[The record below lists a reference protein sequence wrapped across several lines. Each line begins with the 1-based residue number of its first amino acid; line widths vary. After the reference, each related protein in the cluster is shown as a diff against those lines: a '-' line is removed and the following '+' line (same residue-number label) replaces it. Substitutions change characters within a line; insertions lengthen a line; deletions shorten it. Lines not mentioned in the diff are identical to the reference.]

1 MYPHAGGSHHGT
13 VHRSVSMADEIILS
27 TGTDEECVTAPSQ
40 LRLLDREAADI
51 LATLLVPPNFP
62 AESLLSAQ
70 EVAGRVLGLVA
81 KLNSREALVA
91 CAVVAM
97 VASDDCTLERGVE
110 IERSIIALH
119 QIIARVKGEKEP
131 KFPAW
136 LKVAQ
141 HLLAQEKESAD
152 DAANQAMKGQ
162 FQKSVGEGQGPT
174 LSKTQAGL

>member
-1 MYPHAGGSHHGT
+1 MDDVVLAAG
-13 VHRSVSMADEIILS
+13 VE
-27 TGTDEECVTAPSQ
+27 EECVTAPSQ

-62 AESLLSAQ
+62 PESLLSAQ
-70 EVAGRVLGLVA
+70 EVANRVLGLVA
-81 KLNSREALVA
+81 RLNSREALVA

-131 KFPAW
+131 RFPKW
-136 LKVAQ
+136 LKIAQ
-141 HLLAQEKESAD
+141 HLLAQSQVHEA
-152 DAANQAMKGQ
+152 DAANQAMSKPAPSDEARKKMSDAAKARHQ
-162 FQKSVGEGQGPT
+162 REKSNG
-174 LSKTQAGL
+174 